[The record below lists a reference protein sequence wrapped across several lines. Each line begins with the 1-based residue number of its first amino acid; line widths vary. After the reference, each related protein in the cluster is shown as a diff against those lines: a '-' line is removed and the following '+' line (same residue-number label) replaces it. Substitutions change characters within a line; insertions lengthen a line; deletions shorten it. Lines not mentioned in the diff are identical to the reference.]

1 MKKILILFF
10 TLFSLNFSAAQVLQ
24 WRLLEV
30 APENMEEFMAAAA
43 KKTKMYNSKEGQ
55 PRYLTYRILTGPN
68 AQNLVRFQI
77 ADSIQELDLVDTKGN
92 NYWQKTTGSLHTSKG
107 NSIWVRSVSGSH
119 IPEDAKRVDHRRI
132 IFYNYKDEGEADFWR
147 FRERVSKAM
156 KASGYEQWMSVF
168 YCSSGCDGNWVQV
181 RFHHDGFSGERSD
194 YGAPLKKMIEK
205 YDELYGTDAYEQ
217 DSNKVDQ
224 SLIPN
229 GRKIRHHQ
237 LMPELSSPRRSK

>member
-1 MKKILILFF
+1 MKKILILFY

-77 ADSIQELDLVDTKGN
+77 ADSIQELDVVDTKGN

-107 NSIWVRSVSGSH
+107 NSIWVLSVMGSH
-119 IPEDAKRVDHRRI
+119 IP
-132 IFYNYKDEGEADFWR
+132 
-147 FRERVSKAM
+147 
-156 KASGYEQWMSVF
+156 
-168 YCSSGCDGNWVQV
+168 
-181 RFHHDGFSGERSD
+181 
-194 YGAPLKKMIEK
+194 
-205 YDELYGTDAYEQ
+205 
-217 DSNKVDQ
+217 
-224 SLIPN
+224 
-229 GRKIRHHQ
+229 
-237 LMPELSSPRRSK
+237 